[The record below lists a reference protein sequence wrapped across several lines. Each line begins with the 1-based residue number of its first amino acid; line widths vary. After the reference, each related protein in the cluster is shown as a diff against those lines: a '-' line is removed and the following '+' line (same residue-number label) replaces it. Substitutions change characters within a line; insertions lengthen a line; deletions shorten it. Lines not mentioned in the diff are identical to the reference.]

1 MIISEKE
8 IIKMNLKCN
17 NTFGNNFFKNFCQQ
31 NNFYSDFDFNNNG
44 NSILKKMI
52 LEILVIII
60 LKIILFKIIIM

>member
-1 MIISEKE
+1 ME
-8 IIKMNLKCN
+8 NNDNFDPFDLFN